1 MGTNPESR
9 PSKPGFDATEHADR
23 FARMNASQIIQEI
36 SSLSPDEQA
45 KVVRFAYSLDAE
57 RRLSGPELSALAAR
71 MVATT
76 DPAETARLRAEITR
90 GFYGSQAHA

>member
-1 MGTNPESR
+1 
-9 PSKPGFDATEHADR
+9 
-23 FARMNASQIIQEI
+23 MNANQIIREI
-36 SSLSPDEQA
+36 STLPPDEQA

-71 MVATT
+71 MVASS
-76 DPAETARLRAEITR
+76 DPAETARLRTEIAR